1 MTTPRPKRTATER
14 SIEVP
19 RTARYYVLGEDAG
32 PGREL
37 WIVLHGFGQLAGDFI
52 EYFAVLNDA
61 RHIVVAPEALNRY
74 YTQPV
79 SVPSPDRKV
88 GATWMTK
95 EHREAE
101 IADYVRYL
109 DLLHAELVARYQP
122 SRTVLVGFSQGGA
135 TATRWA
141 LQGTTT
147 FHALIL
153 WGATVPPDVD
163 LTSLNEKLRGA
174 TLRLVIG
181 RTDQFISPEAL
192 AAERAR
198 LDAAGVR
205 HDVVEYE
212 AGHSI
217 KRAVCAALAEKIA
230 AEA

>member
-1 MTTPRPKRTATER
+1 MTTPRPKRTATEH

-19 RTARYYVLGEDAG
+19 RTARYYVLGEEGG

-37 WIVLHGFGQLAGDFI
+37 WIVLHGFGQLAGDFV
-52 EYFAVLNDA
+52 EYFAILNDG
-61 RHIVVAPEALNRY
+61 RHLVVAPEALSRY

-79 SVPSPDRKV
+79 SVPAADRKV

-95 EHREAE
+95 EDRDSE

-109 DLLHAELVARYQP
+109 DLLHAELVARHRP

-141 LQGTTT
+141 LRGTTT
-147 FHALIL
+147 FHAVIL

-163 LTSLNEKLRGA
+163 LASLNDGLRGA

-181 RTDQFISPEAL
+181 RSDQYIPPEAL

-205 HDVVEYE
+205 YDVVEYD

-217 KRAVCAALAEKIA
+217 KRAVCATLAEKIA
-230 AEA
+230 AEP